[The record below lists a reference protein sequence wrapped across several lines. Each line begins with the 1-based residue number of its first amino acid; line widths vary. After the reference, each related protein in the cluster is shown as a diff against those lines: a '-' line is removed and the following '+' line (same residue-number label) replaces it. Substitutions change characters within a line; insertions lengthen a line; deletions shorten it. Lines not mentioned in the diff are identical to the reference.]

1 MIFLSDGI
9 CEVSDTVIQDLCHSA
24 VRLGYVISLLRK
36 RRSITHFAQ
45 RNPLSFHSISFG
57 PDASS
62 AYLRRMYDV
71 ALGIQNTA
79 SQNSRTPVSTP
90 SSFSFALDT
99 VTNLL
104 HLL

>member
-9 CEVSDTVIQDLCHSA
+9 CEVSDAVIQDLCHSA
-24 VRLGYVISLLRK
+24 VRLGYVLSFLRK
-36 RRSITHFAQ
+36 RRNITDFAQ

-57 PDASS
+57 PDSSS
-62 AYLRRMYDV
+62 AYLRRMYNV

-79 SQNSRTPVSTP
+79 SQNSGTPVSTP